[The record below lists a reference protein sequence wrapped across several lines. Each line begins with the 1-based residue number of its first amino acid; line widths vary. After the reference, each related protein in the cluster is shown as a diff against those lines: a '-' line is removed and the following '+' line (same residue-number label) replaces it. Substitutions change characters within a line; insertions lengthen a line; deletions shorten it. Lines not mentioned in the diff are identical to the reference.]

1 MKEGGEDSEQAE
13 GVLKSIPAYDK
24 FVLTRKYYKRTVQSC
39 PRWTRLYWKM
49 GLSQSVTGEDFI
61 HMMMPQE

>member
-13 GVLKSIPAYDK
+13 GGLKSIPAYDK

-39 PRWTRLYWKM
+39 PRWTIPASKM
-49 GLSQSVTGEDFI
+49 GLMQSVTSEDFI
-61 HMMMPQE
+61 RVVILQE